1 MACVAFFIL
10 QKHVNFGFNEHLGK
24 LASIVEHCH
33 VQCCITHLVCKEGPY
48 FASVD
53 QESRSL
59 EQVLPHSQMQRSVSH
74 LCVTFQIAN
83 HLIVGKY
90 APKSD
95 QEGRY
100 LLDLVVVED

>member
-1 MACVAFFIL
+1 MACVAFFVF
-10 QKHVNFGFNEHLGK
+10 QEYVNFGFNEHLSQ

-33 VQCCITHLVCKEGPY
+33 VQCCISHLVCQEGPY

-53 QESRSL
+53 QEKCSL
-59 EQVLPHSQMQRSVSH
+59 KQVLPDSQMQRSVSH
-74 LCVTFQIAN
+74 LSVTFQIAD